1 MENIKPDYKMTN
13 LKSEG
18 YTFQDVES
26 VTSGPL
32 KVLKTL
38 L

>member
-18 YTFQDVES
+18 YTFQDAES
-26 VTSGPL
+26 VNSAL
-32 KVLKTL
+32 
-38 L
+38 